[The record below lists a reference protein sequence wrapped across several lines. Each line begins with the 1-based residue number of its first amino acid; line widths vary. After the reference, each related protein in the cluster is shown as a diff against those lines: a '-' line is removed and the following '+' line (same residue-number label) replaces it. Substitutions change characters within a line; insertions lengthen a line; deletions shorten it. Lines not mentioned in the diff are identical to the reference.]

1 MAEIKIC
8 PVCGAPVTVHE
19 RMSGS
24 EMTYWLEAQSPRW
37 ISVKERLPEAGELVA
52 FIPTINQGS
61 IYVGKLSHTG
71 ARGGVLFE
79 NRQGR
84 TTMKYYAKYWMP
96 LPEPPKEE

>member
-24 EMTYWLEAQSPRW
+24 KMTYRLEAQSPRW
-37 ISVKERLPEAGELVA
+37 ISVEERMPEAHKNVLIHVTTPIGRWNTE
-52 FIPTINQGS
+52 IDCMDEQGW
-61 IYVGKLSHTG
+61 
-71 ARGGVLFE
+71 VLNADSE
-79 NRQGR
+79 QYHI
-84 TTMKYYAKYWMP
+84 THWMP